1 MPTPTAYS
9 PALPATWTLHTAP
22 VITPSTP
29 LNLNGERALPAYA
42 ELDPALA
49 RRSRITQEYFNEQGR
64 YSEDTH
70 PDSVKQLDS
79 QRPASLPPT
88 YWQATGHDSPLPEHV
103 ENDAPPPTYDEAVDT
118 GGVRFCPSLNGQ
130 HLAQA
135 MKHVYRLDQLLE
147 QAEQLGTLLLERDQ
161 AGGTSI
167 DAEQVAVLCQKIDR
181 LRSSWANG
189 AFAGTSRLGTQLA
202 SHLFPVA
209 RTSREGALNAAID
222 NLWRTAK
229 TEYQDRY
236 LTDPLNADPIL
247 AKVYIMVEGL
257 KKAEI

>member
-130 HLAQA
+130 HLAHA

-167 DAEQVAVLCQKIDR
+167 DAEQVAVLCQKID
-181 LRSSWANG
+181 
-189 AFAGTSRLGTQLA
+189 
-202 SHLFPVA
+202 
-209 RTSREGALNAAID
+209 
-222 NLWRTAK
+222 
-229 TEYQDRY
+229 
-236 LTDPLNADPIL
+236 
-247 AKVYIMVEGL
+247 
-257 KKAEI
+257 